1 MADIKKPADLMHI
14 LPAQEK
20 RLKKMERQLAVPRTE
35 YSSVATSETTTSAT
49 PVALTTADTVTI
61 VTTAVCL
68 IHIYFEVET
77 SVTGGNTAS
86 VYVRDHDAA
95 NGAGVNTEYAR
106 SDSATTENVTSIGI
120 PTTTDSNLVPR
131 GHYLTFTNTRKWD
144 TAVGPHTFS
153 LRYSTTG
160 GTATFLN
167 RKLFAWVQPF

>member
-1 MADIKKPADLMHI
+1 MADIKKQADLMHI
-14 LPAQEK
+14 LPAQAA
-20 RLKKMERQLAVPRTE
+20 RIKKMERQLAVPRTE
-35 YSSVATSETTTSAT
+35 VSVVATSETTTSAT

-95 NGAGVNTEYAR
+95 NGAGVNTVITAT
-106 SDSATTENVTSIGI
+106 SSATPINLGAS
-120 PTTTDSNLVPR
+120 SNGTAVPK
-131 GHYLTFTNTRKWD
+131 GSYLTFTNTPKWD

-153 LRYSTTG
+153 LRYSTSG
-160 GTATFLN
+160 GTATFTK

>member
-14 LPAQEK
+14 LPAQET
-20 RLKKMERQLAVPRTE
+20 RLKKMERQLAIPRTE
-35 YSSVATSETTTSAT
+35 VSVVATSQTTTSAT

-86 VYVRDHDAA
+86 IYVRDHDAA

-106 SDSATTENVTSIGI
+106 SDSATAENSTSIGI

-131 GHYLTFTNTRKWD
+131 GHYLTFTNTLKWD
-144 TAVGPHTFS
+144 TATGPHTFS

>member
-14 LPAQEK
+14 LPVQET

-35 YSSVATSETTTSAT
+35 YSIVTTSETTTSAT

-68 IHIYFEVET
+68 IHIYVELEA
-77 SVTGGNTAS
+77 SVTGSFSATIF
-86 VYVRDHDAA
+86 VRDHDAA
-95 NGAGVNTEYAR
+95 NGAGVNTAFQAT
-106 SDSATTENVTSIGI
+106 SSATSTNEASYGTQPPLG
-120 PTTTDSNLVPR
+120 R
-131 GHYLTFTNTRKWD
+131 YMTFTNTPKWN
-144 TAVGPHTFS
+144 TATGPHTFS

>member
-1 MADIKKPADLMHI
+1 MADLNSRKDLLTS
-14 LPAQEK
+14 LPFSER
-20 RLKKMERQLAVPRTE
+20 RLQSVERQLAVPRT
-35 YSSVATSETTTSAT
+35 SVSVVTTSQTTTSAS
-49 PVALTTADTVTI
+49 PVALTTADTVTV
-61 VTTAVCL
+61 VTSAICL
-68 IHIYFEVET
+68 IHIYFEVKA

-95 NGAGVNTEYAR
+95 NGAGVDTEYAR
-106 SDSATTENVTSIGI
+106 SDSATPENSTSIGI

-131 GHYLTFTNTRKWD
+131 GHYLTFTNTPKWD
-144 TAVGPHTFS
+144 TATGRHTFS

>member
-1 MADIKKPADLMHI
+1 MADIKKPADLMNI
-14 LPAQEK
+14 LPAQET

-95 NGAGVNTEYAR
+95 NGAGVNTVITAT
-106 SDSATTENVTSIGI
+106 SSATPINLGASSNGTS
-120 PTTTDSNLVPR
+120 VPS
-131 GHYLTFTNTRKWD
+131 GGYLTFTNTPKWD

-153 LRYSTTG
+153 LRYSTSG
-160 GTATFLN
+160 GTATFTK

>member
-1 MADIKKPADLMHI
+1 MADIKKQADLMHI
-14 LPAQEK
+14 LPAQAA
-20 RLKKMERQLAVPRTE
+20 RIKKMERQLAVPRTE
-35 YSSVATSETTTSAT
+35 VSVVATSETTTSAT

-95 NGAGVNTEYAR
+95 NGAGVNTFITAT
-106 SDSATTENVTSIGI
+106 DSATPISVGAS
-120 PTTTDSNLVPR
+120 SNSTAVPK
-131 GHYLTFTNTRKWD
+131 GSYLTFTNTPKWD

-153 LRYSTTG
+153 LRYSTSG
-160 GTATFLN
+160 GTATFTK

>member
-1 MADIKKPADLMHI
+1 MADVKKGSDLI
-14 LPAQEK
+14 TTLGAAEK
-20 RLKKMERQLAVPRTE
+20 RLKKVERQLAVPRT
-35 YSSVATSETTTSAT
+35 SVSVVATSQTTTSAT

-106 SDSATTENVTSIGI
+106 SDSATTENSTSIGI

-131 GHYLTFTNTRKWD
+131 GHYLTFTNTPKWD
-144 TAVGPHTFS
+144 TATGPHTFS